1 VAQPPS
7 PQKSL
12 HTDPRFIEQEVM
24 PSCLQTA
31 CRMRLRRPSTADQF
45 PACKAGGRIWCIP
58 AHFELYMHIEQTLH
72 CLAQVE
78 TASESSSPRSVAS
91 EEQGS
96 SRRASIGQQRPQGRE
111 ASARAA
117 PPWLTDWR
125 LKLALSSKVHQH
137 RTCPQVPGTIPTLA
151 LPCRAVARTST
162 SFAYMDDTIQSSL
175 TFAQQAGD
183 SSAVTSQP
191 AATNRSCSRSCTS
204 S

>member
-1 VAQPPS
+1 MAQPPS
-7 PQKSL
+7 PKKSL

-24 PSCLQTA
+24 PRCLQTA
-31 CRMRLRRPSTADQF
+31 CRMRLCRTLTADQF
-45 PACKAGGRIWCIP
+45 PACKAGGRIWFIP
-58 AHFELYMHIEQTLH
+58 AHFEIYMHIKQTLH
-72 CLAQVE
+72 CVAQVE

-96 SRRASIGQQRPQGRE
+96 SRRASFGQQRPQGRE

-137 RTCPQVPGTIPTLA
+137 RTCPQVPGTVPTLA

-162 SFAYMDDTIQSSL
+162 SFACMGYTFHLSL
-175 TFAQQAGD
+175 T
-183 SSAVTSQP
+183 SHNRPVTPQP
-191 AATNRSCSRSCTS
+191 
-204 S
+204 